1 MGLRCAHEFSGGFF
15 CLFLIGHRKSTASGH
30 DNQDLPMMDCKRC
43 PADDFGQQAHYAT
56 FEFGF
61 LLWAIIADESRSI
74 MAKIGGTKRYRNR
87 N

>member
-1 MGLRCAHEFSGGFF
+1 
-15 CLFLIGHRKSTASGH
+15 
-30 DNQDLPMMDCKRC
+30 MMDCKRC

-61 LLWAIIADESRSI
+61 LLWAIIADECRSI
-74 MAKIGGTKRYRNR
+74 MAIIGGTKRYRNR